1 MSVATWSPGLLREG
15 EQIPRRAVTPHKQA
29 SLVRTEERRPS
40 HDERHAS
47 RPGETRSIMPVTTWR
62 PDLFHPGERI
72 PRKVVTIPSDQQQLL
87 DRPDAW
93 SRRGIPNVP
102 PSVLEGVKKFHTLKQ
117 APEPVRPS
125 TEHQT
130 TKEDRQTDN
139 DSDSDEDGSEISWE
153 SSPSEHRHAPALA
166 KASKD
171 LVNRIAANSSPTP
184 TRKQNPVNSESEPA
198 RLPRHAQA
206 RFSLPLDQ
214 PVSSLASADD
224 TLEVEV
230 PKAVA
235 PLRTT
240 ASETVGIPLE
250 PTPPSAQVIIPSTY
264 TDTTQ
269 ERCAKPPQPTRKRLM
284 KDPNKAWSKPTPAAP
299 TSPAVLSTRTPA
311 LVQPGS
317 NYMPVNS
324 SGITRPITTLP
335 SAKGGVTPL
344 PGLTDAMQNVAGI
357 EETTREARSSGSER
371 IPPNGPASQVP
382 YTAFRLA
389 YPDFQANKN
398 DFIRALLCLKQICK
412 NKSIARFL
420 YDDFVRVFC
429 RDYMH
434 YITLDRENQETLTAA
449 KWYNQNVKT
458 PLYLKGLLTPENLQE
473 ALDQYPSEAESLR
486 NKAKEIA
493 RSQQDVDSKAGTATP
508 LEAET
513 VAPTTKKSL
522 PKPSLIVSTAPEP
535 IPQLG
540 PSHVEIASDPIDIS
554 RPAAKSPLRPTTA
567 NSGPARDSARRF
579 SVSKAMIPRP
589 HSPEYIPVSPSM
601 KENQPLNRSE
611 WEELKK
617 WSTSRKQP
625 EFKVHLPAP
634 AAPPPP
640 PLTSKA
646 SQHRSQQKLPVVA
659 YSKKHSLPADL
670 LRSTDV
676 PLSQQSNAESIA
688 EPKPKK
694 RKSNRDADG
703 GDRGFARYLS
713 RAFSSMPAP
722 SGP

>member
-1 MSVATWSPGLLREG
+1 ML
-15 EQIPRRAVTPHKQA
+15 
-29 SLVRTEERRPS
+29 
-40 HDERHAS
+40 
-47 RPGETRSIMPVTTWR
+47 VTTWR

-72 PRKVVTIPSDQQQLL
+72 PRRVVTIPRDQQQLL

-117 APEPVRPS
+117 AAEPVRPS
-125 TEHQT
+125 AEHQT
-130 TKEDRQTDN
+130 KENLQADN
-139 DSDSDEDGSEISWE
+139 DSDSEEDGSEISWE
-153 SSPSEHRHAPALA
+153 SSPSEHRYAPALA
-166 KASKD
+166 KASKA
-171 LVNRIAANSSPTP
+171 LVDRIAANSSPTR

-198 RLPRHAQA
+198 RLPRQAQA
-206 RFSLPLDQ
+206 RFSLPLNQ

-235 PLRTT
+235 PLRTA
-240 ASETVGIPLE
+240 ASEAIGIPLE

-264 TDTTQ
+264 TDATQ
-269 ERCAKPPQPTRKRLM
+269 EGPAKPPQPIRKRLM
-284 KDPNKAWSKPTPAAP
+284 KDPNKAWSKPTPAVL
-299 TSPAVLSTRTPA
+299 TSPAVESTRTLA
-311 LVQPGS
+311 LVQPGPS
-317 NYMPVNS
+317 YMPVNPS
-324 SGITRPITTLP
+324 VGTGPITTLQ
-335 SAKGGVTPL
+335 SANA
-344 PGLTDAMQNVAGI
+344 TDAMQNVPGI
-357 EETTREARSSGSER
+357 EENTREARSSGSER

-398 DFIRALLCLKQICK
+398 DFIRALLCLKQISK

-486 NKAKEIA
+486 SKAKEIA
-493 RSQQDVDSKAGTATP
+493 RSQKDVDSKAVTATP

-522 PKPSLIVSTAPEP
+522 PKPSLIVSTAPKP
-535 IPQLG
+535 IPQQG
-540 PSHVEIASDPIDIS
+540 PSHAEIVSDPIDIS
-554 RPAAKSPLRPTTA
+554 RPAARSPLRPTTA
-567 NSGPARDSARRF
+567 NSGSTRDSAIRF
-579 SVSKAMIPRP
+579 SFSKAIIPGPHSPEFTSVSKAITPHP
-589 HSPEYIPVSPSM
+589 HSPEYIPVSPSI

-611 WEELKK
+611 WDELNK
-617 WSTSRKQP
+617 WSTSRQQP
-625 EFKVHLPAP
+625 EFKVHIPAP

-640 PLTSKA
+640 PPLTSKA
-646 SQHRSQQKLPVVA
+646 NQHRSQQKLPVVA

-670 LRSTDV
+670 LRSTGV

-694 RKSNRDADG
+694 RKANRDADG
-703 GDRGFARYLS
+703 LDHGFARYLER
-713 RAFSSMPAP
+713 RAFSSTPAP
-722 SGP
+722 PGP